1 LGIDTR
7 RRPLG
12 SAWRCSASDSAASTS
27 SATWPRVREDRLS
40 EVGDGELARRAL
52 EEALAQARLE
62 RGHPPRDGGF
72 GHAEALGRSREA
84 SLVHDAGE
92 KQ

>member
-1 LGIDTR
+1 MNLAPRYGER
-7 RRPLG
+7 RRDG
-12 SAWRCSASDSAASTS
+12 KDV
-27 SATWPRVREDRLS
+27 ATATRLS